1 MTFSKEHLVVLAN
14 YKMPFGRYKGER
26 LLFLPEAYFV
36 RFAQKG
42 WPQGILGRHMQE
54 MYELKAQGLEDLL
67 RPLVQR

>member
-26 LLFLPEAYFV
+26 LLFLPESYFV
-36 RFAQKG
+36 WFAQKG